1 MEMFQ
6 KLGYLVLALGLVLP
20 ASASVKPASISG
32 FVRDSTGVPQMG
44 AAVEVL
50 GAASSTLKVFT
61 DDKGYYFATGL
72 LPGVYN
78 VKVSAP
84 AFLPSL
90 RERLGL
96 RAGSSIVVNV
106 TLNTLFESF
115 QLAPSHGVAEED
127 DWKWTLRSVASRP
140 ILRMV
145 DGDPTVVANAEAKDD
160 HQLKGAVSFV
170 AGSGS
175 EGYGSSDMSTGFS
188 IEHSLFSSGTLALNG
203 NVGYAGS
210 SSPTTVLRASYS
222 HKLPNGSRPELAM
235 TVRRLAAPDD
245 NLHPLQ
251 ALSLSMS
258 DSVTLADFIEL
269 NVGSELQTIQ
279 FMGRVN
285 AFRPFG
291 SADIHLSPYTVLE
304 YKYATSVPNGRL
316 AKGFDSAPA
325 DLSESNPRMSLLG
338 DIASLERAHHQE
350 LSVSRRIGD
359 KTSVQLA
366 GFTDRINNT
375 ALTGVGD
382 TSGDRRDVLP
392 DPYSGTF
399 TYQGKRLDTSGMR
412 AVLQRKLNSDLTA
425 TLDYSYG
432 GVLDLD
438 SPPATLQSA
447 RSSIRTV
454 SRHALGGKMSGNI
467 PRARTRWIASYRW
480 TSGRALTP
488 VDLFNDSPG
497 QADPYLNIFV
507 RQPIP
512 SLGFLPGHMEALIE
526 LRNLLAQ
533 GYIPVLGQDGQTLY
547 LVQSART
554 VRGGVSFTF

>member
-1 MEMFQ
+1 MDMFQ
-6 KLGYLVLALGLVLP
+6 KLGYWVLALGLVLP

-32 FVRDSTGVPQMG
+32 FVRDSAGVPQMG
-44 AAVEVL
+44 AVVEVL
-50 GAASSTLKVFT
+50 GAASNTFKVFT
-61 DDKGYYFATGL
+61 DEKGYYVAAGL
-72 LPGVYN
+72 VPGVYN

-84 AFLPSL
+84 SFLPAL
-90 RERLGL
+90 RERLGI
-96 RAGSSIVVNV
+96 RAGSSVVLNV

-115 QLAPSHGVAEED
+115 QLAPMHGVTEED

-145 DGDPTVVANAEAKDD
+145 DGDPTIVAKEGTDD

-175 EGYGSSDMSTGFS
+175 DGYGSSDMSTGFS

-203 NVGYAGS
+203 NVGYAGAS
-210 SSPTTVLRASYS
+210 TPTTVLRASYA
-222 HKLPNGSRPELAM
+222 HQLPNGSRPELAM
-235 TVRRLAAPDD
+235 TVRRLPAPDD

-258 DSVTLADFIEL
+258 DSVTLANFIEL

-291 SADIHLSPYTVLE
+291 SADVHLSPYTVLE

-316 AKGFDSAPA
+316 AKGFDTAPA
-325 DLSESNPRMSLLG
+325 DLSESNPRMSVLG
-338 DIASLERAHHQE
+338 DLASLERAHHQE
-350 LSVSRRIGD
+350 LSVSRRIGAN
-359 KTSVQLA
+359 TSVQLA
-366 GFTDRINNT
+366 GFTDRITDT

-382 TSGDRRDVLP
+382 TSGDHHDVLP

-399 TYQGKRLDTSGMR
+399 TYRGKRLDTNGMR
-412 AVLQRKLNSDLTA
+412 AVLQRKLNADLTA

-438 SPPATLQSA
+438 ATRVDLPSA
-447 RSSIRTV
+447 RSSIHTV
-454 SRHALGGKMSGNI
+454 SRHALGGKMSGTI

-512 SLGFLPGHMEALIE
+512 SLGFLPGHMEALVEI
-526 LRNLLAQ
+526 RNLLAE

>member
-1 MEMFQ
+1 MFQ

-20 ASASVKPASISG
+20 ASASAKPGSISG
-32 FVRDSTGVPQMG
+32 FVRDSAGVPQMG
-44 AAVEVL
+44 AVVEIL
-50 GAASSTLKVFT
+50 GSASNTLRVFT
-61 DDKGYYFATGL
+61 DEKGFYTATGL

-78 VKVSAP
+78 VKASAP
-84 AFLPSL
+84 SFLPAL

-96 RAGSSIVVNV
+96 RSGSAIVVNI

-115 QLAPSHGVAEED
+115 QLAPVHGAAEED
-127 DWKWTLRSVASRP
+127 DWKWTLRTVASRP

-145 DGDPTVVANAEAKDD
+145 NGDPTVVAARKEGNADG
-160 HQLKGAVSFV
+160 QLKGTVSFV
-170 AGSGS
+170 AGSSS

-188 IEHSLFSSGTLALNG
+188 LEHSLFSSGTLALNG
-203 NVGYAGS
+203 NLGYAGGA
-210 SSPTTVLRASYS
+210 SPTTVLRASYAHS
-222 HKLPNGSRPELAM
+222 LPNGSRPEVAL

-251 ALSLSMS
+251 ALALTMS
-258 DSVTLADFIEL
+258 DSISLANFIEL

-291 SADIHLSPYTVLE
+291 AADIHLSPNTLVE
-304 YKYATSVPNGRL
+304 YRYATSIPNGRL
-316 AKGFDSAPA
+316 SKGFDSAPA
-325 DLSESNPRMSLLG
+325 DLSESNPRMSLAG
-338 DIASLERAHHQE
+338 DIPSLERAHHQE
-350 LSVSRRIGD
+350 VSVSRRIGD
-359 KTSVQLA
+359 TSLQLA
-366 GFTDRINNT
+366 AFTDRISDT
-375 ALTGVGD
+375 ALNGVGD
-382 TSGDRRDVLP
+382 TTGDHRDVLP

-399 TYQGKRLDTSGMR
+399 TYQGKRLDTNGMR

-438 SPPATLQSA
+438 SAPSSLHSV
-447 RSSIRTV
+447 RSSTRTI
-454 SRHALGGKMSGNI
+454 SRHALAGKMGGTL
-467 PRARTRWIASYRW
+467 PRAKTRWIASYRW

-512 SLGFLPGHMEALIE
+512 SMGFLPGHMEALIE